1 MKAIQVL
8 DALEQYAPLPLQDS
22 FDNAGLQI
30 GLTEE
35 QEVTGALLCLD
46 VTEDVIDEAVRKGCN
61 LIVAHHPLLF
71 HGLKSITGKT
81 YVERCVV
88 KAIKNGVGIYAAHTN
103 LDNAQG
109 GVNYRIAEKI
119 GLDNIAFLETK
130 QSLMPSG
137 AGVIGVLPEAED
149 EEPFLN
155 RLKTLFDIKCLR
167 HNALCGRKIRKVAL
181 CGGAGGFLLD
191 NAIKQ
196 GADAFLTG
204 EMRYHDYFGHDGD
217 LLIAEM
223 GHYESEQY
231 TMDIFEDMLRRHF
244 PELKI
249 EKTSLNTNP
258 IYYL

>member
-1 MKAIQVL
+1 MKARQIL
-8 DALEQYAPLPLQDS
+8 DALEQYAPLPLQDG

>member
-1 MKAIQVL
+1 MKAKQIL

-231 TMDIFEDMLRRHF
+231 TMDIFEDMLRRHYL
-244 PELKI
+244 ELTI
-249 EKTSLNTNP
+249 EKTSLTTNP
-258 IYYL
+258 LYYL